1 MNKWELMGIMGGM
14 GVDGNYAMQ
23 TGEAGEA
30 AMHRCIQN
38 NSLFGDGEFLE
49 FLGERSEFSESGS
62 VVGNEGEAVKF
73 QFGVR
78 GVLIDEVVDEFHEFV
93 NIPFGFVRAVEME
106 VVFLLG
112 KESIGISVT
121 SR

>member
-1 MNKWELMGIMGGM
+1 M
-14 GVDGNYAMQ
+14 
-23 TGEAGEA
+23 
-30 AMHRCIQN
+30 
-38 NSLFGDGEFLE
+38 E

-78 GVLIDEVVDEFHEFV
+78 GVLIDEVVDELHEFV
-93 NIPFGFVRAVEME
+93 NIPFGFVGAVEME

-112 KESIGISVT
+112 KERIGIAIT